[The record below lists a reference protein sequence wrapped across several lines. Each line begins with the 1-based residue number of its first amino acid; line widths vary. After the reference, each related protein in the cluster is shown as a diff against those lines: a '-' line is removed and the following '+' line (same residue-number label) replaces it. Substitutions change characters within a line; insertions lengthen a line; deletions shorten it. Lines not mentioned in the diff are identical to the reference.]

1 MTTRIGY
8 WVSVVLFASGLFHL
22 LVFAVD
28 GGPWDGPVSWR
39 KPVTFGLSFGLT
51 LATFVWV
58 GTLVRI
64 RPFVVALFTAV
75 SVYEVLGITVQAWRK
90 VPSHFNT
97 ETPFSAA
104 ITAGLAVGGGLIIFC
119 VVWLLVTAWRAK
131 HLTPS
136 MSLAVR
142 VGAATFLA
150 AMAFGALMI
159 ARGTILARTGHLAE
173 AYSTAGIFKP
183 AHAVAMHGV
192 LLLPLLAWALTF
204 TRLDE
209 RRRTR
214 VVAWASTGYVLLVAA
229 ATWYSLA

>member
-8 WVSVVLFASGLFHL
+8 WVSVVLFTSGLFHL

-28 GGPWDGPVSWR
+28 GGPWEGPVSWR

-58 GTLVRI
+58 GTMVRI

-97 ETPFSAA
+97 ETPFSTA
-104 ITAGLAVGGGLIIFC
+104 ITAGLALGGGVIIFC
-119 VVWLLVTAWRAK
+119 VVWLLVTAWRAE

-136 MSLAVR
+136 MLLAVR
-142 VGAATFLA
+142 VGAAAFLG

-159 ARGTILARTGHLAE
+159 ARGTVLSRTGHLAE

-183 AHAVAMHGV
+183 AHGVAMHGV
-192 LLLPLLAWALTF
+192 LVLPLLAWALTF

-214 VVAWASTGYVLLVAA
+214 VVAWASAGYLVLVGA

>member
-28 GGPWDGPVSWR
+28 GGPWEGPVSWR

-58 GTLVRI
+58 GTLVRLK
-64 RPFVVALFTAV
+64 PFVVALFTLA
-75 SVYEVLGITVQAWRK
+75 SIYEVTGITVQAWRK
-90 VPSHFNT
+90 VPSHFNN
-97 ETPFSAA
+97 ETPFSTA
-104 ITAGLAVGGGLIIFC
+104 ITVGLAFGGGVIIFS
-119 VVWLLVTAWRAK
+119 VVWLLVTAWRAR

-136 MSLAVR
+136 MLLAVR
-142 VGAATFLA
+142 VGSATFLG

-159 ARGTILARTGHLAE
+159 ARGSVLSRTSGLAE

-183 AHAVAMHGV
+183 AHGVAMHGI
-192 LLLPLLAWALTF
+192 LLLPLLAWLLTF
-204 TRLDE
+204 TSLDE
-209 RRRTR
+209 RGRTR
-214 VVAWASTGYVLLVAA
+214 VVAWTSAGYLALLGA
-229 ATWYSLA
+229 ATLYSLA

>member
-8 WVSVVLFASGLFHL
+8 WVSVLLFASGLFHL

-28 GGPWDGPVSWR
+28 GGHWEGPVSWR

-64 RPFVVALFTAV
+64 RPFVVALFTAA
-75 SVYEVLGITVQAWRK
+75 SVYEVVGITVQAWRK
-90 VPSHFNT
+90 VPSHFNN
-97 ETPFSAA
+97 ETPFSSA
-104 ITAGLAVGGGLIIFC
+104 ISTGLAVGGGVIIFS
-119 VVWLLVTAWRAK
+119 VVWLLVTALRAK

-136 MSLAVR
+136 MALAAR
-142 VGAATFLA
+142 VGAATFLG
-150 AMAFGALMI
+150 AMAFGGLMI
-159 ARGTILARTGHLAE
+159 ARGAVLVRTGPLAE

-183 AHAVAMHGV
+183 AHGIAMHGV

-214 VVAWASTGYVLLVAA
+214 VVAWASAGYLVLIAA

>member
-8 WVSVVLFASGLFHL
+8 WVSVVLFTSGLFHL

-28 GGPWDGPVSWR
+28 GGPWEGPVSWR

-64 RPFVVALFTAV
+64 RPFVVALFTAA
-75 SVYEVLGITVQAWRK
+75 SVYEVTGITVQAWRK
-90 VPSHFNT
+90 VPSHFNN
-97 ETPFSAA
+97 ETPFDSVIA
-104 ITAGLAVGGGLIIFC
+104 TGLAAGGGVIIFS
-119 VVWLLVTAWRAK
+119 VVWLLVAAWRAE

-136 MSLAVR
+136 MLLAVR
-142 VGAATFLA
+142 VGSASLLG

-159 ARGTILARTGHLAE
+159 ARGAVLARTVGVTE

-183 AHAVAMHGV
+183 AHGVAMHGV
-192 LLLPLLAWALTF
+192 LVLPLLAWLLTF
-204 TRLDE
+204 TTLDE
-209 RRRTR
+209 PRRKR
-214 VVAWASTGYVLLVAA
+214 VVGWASAGYLALLGA
-229 ATWYSLA
+229 ATLYSLG

>member
-8 WVSVVLFASGLFHL
+8 RVSVLLFASGLFHL

-28 GGPWDGPVSWR
+28 GGPWEGPVSWR

-97 ETPFSAA
+97 ETPVSTA
-104 ITAGLAVGGGLIIFC
+104 ITAGLALGGGVIIFC
-119 VVWLLVTAWRAK
+119 VAWLLVTAWRAE

-136 MSLAVR
+136 MALAVR
-142 VGAATFLA
+142 VGAATFLG

-159 ARGTILARTGHLAE
+159 ARGTILSRTGRLAE
-173 AYSTAGIFKP
+173 AYGTAGTFKP
-183 AHAVAMHGV
+183 AHGVAMHGV
-192 LLLPLLAWALTF
+192 LVLPLLAWALTF

-214 VVAWASTGYVLLVAA
+214 VVAWASAAYLVLVAA